1 MTSHHAENC
10 RSQRARRR
18 RRPCHEKEW
27 PFRYRKAARM
37 MRMRMNLWTP
47 HRMDTKKYLASLT
60 ILLFVML
67 KVTRAQPSTLAD
79 QMGSVSSNTSTMPT
93 APTPTGE
100 RVIGRFTRDSDSTP
114 EVSSAEQTTSDH
126 ATSANNLTLNST
138 MTGIKTST
146 APREGTTKPQT
157 KVTPTKASR
166 VTASPTTTEK
176 TIRNPKWDQDFTYD
190 YKSLRIAGL
199 SIAAVLFIM
208 GIMVICCGKV
218 CRLPKCKTK
227 SSKSYRVVQ
236 G

>member
-18 RRPCHEKEW
+18 RRTCHEKEW

-67 KVTRAQPSTLAD
+67 KVTRAQPFTLAD

-93 APTPTGE
+93 EPTPTGG
-100 RVIGRFTRDSDSTP
+100 RVIGRYTRDSDSTV
-114 EVSSAEQTTSDH
+114 EVSSAEQTT
-126 ATSANNLTLNST
+126 TINVTRNSN
-138 MTGIKTST
+138 MTEIKTSS
-146 APREGTTKPQT
+146 APREGTTKLQT

-166 VTASPTTTEK
+166 VTASPTATEK
-176 TIRNPKWDQDFTYD
+176 TKRDPKWDQDFTYD

-199 SIAAVLFIM
+199 SIAAVLFIV